1 MVPSVLTATS
11 RLLACVIDIN
21 NWMSS
26 NRLKLNGDKTEFIWL
41 GTRTQLAKVNV
52 TPLVIKGQ
60 SVTPSDKVRDLG
72 VIIDNELKVDDHV
85 RNVVRR
91 CFYQLRQLRSV
102 RQSLT
107 TDTRG
112 TLASAFIAS
121 RVDYCNTVLYGVSAQ
136 ATRRLQMVLNA
147 GTRLVVGA
155 SRRNHIS
162 PVRRD
167 VLRWLPVTQRIQFK
181 IAVTAFDCIS
191 GIGPAYFKDV
201 YTTVVDTSSR
211 ANLRS
216 AHRGDMFVPRTR
228 TQLGRR
234 SFVLLLQLSGTVFCF
249 I

>member
-107 TDTRG
+107 TDTR
-112 TLASAFIAS
+112 
-121 RVDYCNTVLYGVSAQ
+121 R
-136 ATRRLQMVLNA
+136 
-147 GTRLVVGA
+147 
-155 SRRNHIS
+155 
-162 PVRRD
+162 
-167 VLRWLPVTQRIQFK
+167 LPVVLWHPRSLPAGST
-181 IAVTAFDCIS
+181 IAIL
-191 GIGPAYFKDV
+191 
-201 YTTVVDTSSR
+201 SSTEY
-211 ANLRS
+211 LRKPLVGY
-216 AHRGDMFVPRTR
+216 RW
-228 TQLGRR
+228 
-234 SFVLLLQLSGTVFCF
+234 C
-249 I
+249 